1 MPKTGNALALEYLT
15 SPTPS
20 RALEAPPPL
29 DLEATP
35 QQRPPTPPRN
45 SVSPDNMDVFDA
57 LGSQKGL
64 DASMHAPDTQMLAP
78 EPLTLAPATKAPL
91 NDEDDDDTFLR
102 ELAVVTESSSK
113 AAAVSSRS
121 PNLHFTLPPS
131 EGFPTTYRGSAAE
144 FMLNLASSTVLAWR
158 AMAEPKF
165 FVRFY
170 DYDGKD
176 GAAKHQTLVM
186 KLQKSLE
193 IIAAHAGS
201 STATLKISPPVA
213 ATPAVPDTSPPT
225 TFLVYGASQLLRKIV
240 VEQRIWSVPQ
250 VTFEAYPFESNVI
263 PTIIICLAG
272 FICPDD
278 ETVTDSVKAAWLQ
291 PLPKTQLADI
301 LLSVDPKFSGPEGP
315 SRAQA
320 AIQSMANSA
329 RSEPLSFRTPG
340 GAPSPRWNI
349 YVTSPTS
356 RIGAWTKIK
365 EYVDELIYPST
376 LSGTG
381 TIRKLFH
388 CTICHSRNHPR
399 GLCPFPDIQGW
410 NGPQHAERNS
420 EPAVREF
427 NRGRGRN
434 WAGAG
439 RQSDRTRYPN

>member
-1 MPKTGNALALEYLT
+1 ME
-15 SPTPS
+15 
-20 RALEAPPPL
+20 
-29 DLEATP
+29 
-35 QQRPPTPPRN
+35 
-45 SVSPDNMDVFDA
+45 
-57 LGSQKGL
+57 SQKGL

-78 EPLTLAPATKAPL
+78 EPPTQTPTAKVPL
-91 NDEDDDDTFLR
+91 NEEVDDDTFLR

-113 AAAVSSRS
+113 AAVVPSRS
-121 PNLHFTLPPS
+121 PSLHFTLPPP
-131 EGFPTTYRGSAAE
+131 EGFPVTYRGSAAE

-170 DYDGKD
+170 DYDGTD
-176 GAAKHQTLVM
+176 GAAKHQTLVL

-193 IIAAHAGS
+193 IIASHAGS
-201 STATLKISPPVA
+201 SSTSIKISPPVA
-213 ATPAVPDTSPPT
+213 PVSAARDASPPI

-250 VTFEAYPFESNVI
+250 VTFEAYPFESNAI
-263 PTIIICLAG
+263 PTIILCLAG

-278 ETVTDSVKAAWLQ
+278 DTVANSVKTAWLH
-291 PLPKTQLADI
+291 PLPVTQLAEI
-301 LLSVDPKFSGPEGP
+301 LLASDPTFSGEKAVLQ
-315 SRAQA
+315 AQSA
-320 AIQSMANSA
+320 VRDMANSA
-329 RSEPLSFRTPG
+329 RSEPLNFRTPG

-349 YVTSPTS
+349 YVTPPTS
-356 RIGAWTKIK
+356 RIAAWTKIK

-381 TIRKLFH
+381 IVCKLFY
-388 CTICHSRNHPR
+388 CTICHSHNHPR

-420 EPAVREF
+420 DPATRES

-434 WAGAG
+434 WVGAG
-439 RQSDRTRYPN
+439 RQSDRTRFHN